1 MKKTYVLHFDQ
12 SNYDQPIVYRL
23 IKDYDLVFNIRRAVI
38 LPKKESYLAMEISG
52 DLSLIEQGL
61 DYLIKQGVK
70 VESINKSVKR
80 NEELCIH
87 CGACTA
93 ICPTGALSIER
104 PSMLVSFHPENCTA
118 CGLCV
123 KACPPRA
130 MEVSF

>member
-12 SNYDQPIVYRL
+12 LNYDQPIVYRL
-23 IKDYDLVFNIRRAVI
+23 IKDYDLIFNILRAVI

-52 DLSLIEQGL
+52 DPSLIEQGL
-61 DYLIKQGVK
+61 DYLVEQGVK
-70 VESINKSVKR
+70 VESIHKSVKR
-80 NEELCIH
+80 NEKLCIH

>member
-1 MKKTYVLHFDQ
+1 
-12 SNYDQPIVYRL
+12 
-23 IKDYDLVFNIRRAVI
+23 
-38 LPKKESYLAMEISG
+38 MEISG
-52 DLSLIEQGL
+52 DPSLMEQGL
-61 DYLIKQGVK
+61 AYLIKQGVK
-70 VESINKSVKR
+70 
-80 NEELCIH
+80 ELCIH

-104 PSMLVSFHPENCTA
+104 PSMLVSFHPDNCTA